1 MQDTVT
7 EQQDTKGKVRVDG
20 SGMKRE
26 TLFGNSSSPG
36 SWLSESDVDFF
47 TGGTNL
53 ACRSGEVLRSTKD
66 GFDMLRPFFRCFSDS
81 CGGFLQED

>member
-1 MQDTVT
+1 VT
-7 EQQDTKGKVRVDG
+7 EKQDNKGKVRVDG

-47 TGGTNL
+47 TGG
-53 ACRSGEVLRSTKD
+53 
-66 GFDMLRPFFRCFSDS
+66 ML
-81 CGGFLQED
+81 

>member
-1 MQDTVT
+1 MFTGQDMMCRVTAFWCLQVLTDLQDTVS
-7 EQQDTKGKVRVDG
+7 EKQDTQGKVRVDG

-47 TGGTNL
+47 TGGTN
-53 ACRSGEVLRSTKD
+53 
-66 GFDMLRPFFRCFSDS
+66 
-81 CGGFLQED
+81 

>member
-7 EQQDTKGKVRVDG
+7 DTQDTKGKVRVDG

-47 TGGTNL
+47 TGGTKL
-53 ACRSGEVLRSTKD
+53 SCRSG
-66 GFDMLRPFFRCFSDS
+66 DMLQSAKEFRSM
-81 CGGFLQED
+81 L

>member
-1 MQDTVT
+1 MMCRVTAFWWLQVCTDLQDTVS
-7 EQQDTKGKVRVDG
+7 EKQDTQGKVRVDG

-47 TGGTNL
+47 TGGTN
-53 ACRSGEVLRSTKD
+53 
-66 GFDMLRPFFRCFSDS
+66 
-81 CGGFLQED
+81 